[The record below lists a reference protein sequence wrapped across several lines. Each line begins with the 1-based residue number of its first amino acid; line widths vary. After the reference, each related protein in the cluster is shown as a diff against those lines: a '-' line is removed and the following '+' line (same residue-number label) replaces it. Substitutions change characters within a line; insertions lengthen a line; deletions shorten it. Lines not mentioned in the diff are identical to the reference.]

1 MANPLLSSAQYPA
14 IRAAIDVKLAA
25 TDLPDAVIALD
36 IYKGAAIQ
44 DVLARDPSA
53 ESRTGDAEV
62 HVTSAGIYF
71 CAARLCPAV
80 VRVTSLSVS
89 TRDLNYSRQTFDP
102 EQRAA
107 ELRALADTELARV
120 LEPSEDTPSR
130 PTMFTI
136 AAGTRGK

>member
-1 MANPLLSSAQYPA
+1 MASPLLSSTHYPA
-14 IRAAIDVKLAA
+14 IRAAIDVKLEK
-25 TDLPDAVIALD
+25 TDLPDAIIALD
-36 IYKGAAIQ
+36 IYLEAAIQ
-44 DVLARDPSA
+44 DVLARDASA

-62 HVTSAGIYF
+62 HVTSAGIYY

-89 TRDLNYSRQTFDP
+89 ARDLNYSRQTFDP
-102 EQRAA
+102 TERAA

-120 LEPSEDTPSR
+120 LTPSDTAPGR
-130 PTMFTI
+130 PTMFAV